1 MIHHLRGILIN
12 KNPPFLVIEVQGV
25 GYEVEAPLSTFA
37 TLPDAQTEVKIL
49 TYFVVREDAQIL
61 YGFSSEAERRLFKTL
76 IKVNG
81 VGPKLAL
88 SILSAMD
95 LHTFVQCVHEHN
107 IIQLT
112 RISGVGKKTA
122 ERLVVEMQDKLTEF
136 GDVTESEFSLASA
149 GKAALTQGLVT
160 PVEDAISALIALGYK
175 PQEASRRVHAV
186 EEKGL
191 SSEMLIRKALQG

>member
-1 MIHHLRGILIN
+1 
-12 KNPPFLVIEVQGV
+12 
-25 GYEVEAPLSTFA
+25 
-37 TLPDAQTEVKIL
+37 
-49 TYFVVREDAQIL
+49 L

-95 LHTFVQCVHEHN
+95 LQTFVQCVHEHN
-107 IIQLT
+107 ITQLT

-122 ERLVVEMQDKLTEF
+122 ERLVVEMQDKLAEF
-136 GDVTESEFSLASA
+136 GDVAESEFSLAST

-175 PQEASRRVHAV
+175 PQEASRRVHAI

>member
-1 MIHHLRGILIN
+1 
-12 KNPPFLVIEVQGV
+12 
-25 GYEVEAPLSTFA
+25 
-37 TLPDAQTEVKIL
+37 
-49 TYFVVREDAQIL
+49 
-61 YGFSSEAERRLFKTL
+61 
-76 IKVNG
+76 
-81 VGPKLAL
+81 
-88 SILSAMD
+88 MD